1 MIGVNLSKDAQ
12 MSMMTDGRGEV
23 DVNQILAKENF
34 LCERS
39 THPYVP
45 ARCAFARNSA
55 GRLRPVVCTL
65 GSHRTQVVVTGDM
78 TEQRSLG

>member
-23 DVNQILAKENF
+23 DVNQILAKENI

-39 THPYVP
+39 IHPYVP

-55 GRLRPVVCTL
+55 GRLRPVVCKL
-65 GSHRTQVVVTGDM
+65 ASQRIQVVGAGDK
-78 TEQRSLG
+78 TEQR